1 MSVFSD
7 DMRNFTGKV
16 VAKTQAVIINT
27 VAAVQDSIVNG
38 SPITGSPGQPVGQ
51 YGPGYHP
58 GEVGGTLKAS
68 WGVGTAENPGF
79 GSPRWDGP
87 AKATIATNLVYA
99 PDNEY
104 GIRGADGAPYR
115 QRSSIGGRGSVRMT
129 RNGLQLL
136 ADNEARKLA

>member
-7 DMRNFTGKV
+7 DMRNFTAKV
-16 VAKTQAVIINT
+16 VAKTQAVFVNT
-27 VAAVQDSIVNG
+27 ASAALDSIQNG
-38 SPITGSPGQPVGQ
+38 SAITGSPGQPVGQ

-58 GEVGGTLKAS
+58 GEVGGDLKKSWTL
-68 WGVGTAENPGF
+68 TFP
-79 GSPRWDGP
+79 SPTE
-87 AKATIATNLVYA
+87 AVISSNLVYA

-115 QRSSIGGRGSVRMT
+115 QRSSIGGRGSVRLT